1 MPVVLAE
8 PELLFAAAIC
18 HAGIAAF
25 PAGAPVLKG
34 LAVRPWIEATDS
46 VPIPLLTDAGF
57 GATPSADEPPLA
69 LLMLG
74 VALGVPVGVAPP
86 MPKVRLY

>member
-1 MPVVLAE
+1 MPVVLTE
-8 PELLFAAAIC
+8 LELLFAAAIC

-46 VPIPLLTDAGF
+46 VPVPLLTDAGL
-57 GATPSADEPPLA
+57 GVTPSADELPLT
-69 LLMLG
+69 LLVLG
-74 VALGVPVGVAPP
+74 VEVPVGVDAPIP
-86 MPKVRLY
+86 EGLL